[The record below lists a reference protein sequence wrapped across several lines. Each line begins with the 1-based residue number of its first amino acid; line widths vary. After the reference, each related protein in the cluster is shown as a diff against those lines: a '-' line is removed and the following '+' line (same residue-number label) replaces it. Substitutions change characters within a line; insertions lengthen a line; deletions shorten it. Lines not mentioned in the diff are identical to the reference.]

1 MSLTNLSKIPNHGSM
16 PEYYV
21 YDMHL
26 EIRLYKSVTGAI
38 AGVFLHE
45 LLFGEPRFLGQIY

>member
-26 EIRLYKSVTGAI
+26 EISVTGAI

-45 LLFGEPRFLGQIY
+45 LLFGEPRFLGQMLK